1 MMRLV
6 MTCGVAWLVLAA
18 AARAQPNRDAPRRLP
33 AIASPAQ
40 SDTELRKRER
50 LLTPGVSRRAPQV
63 ASATRRPWLDAN
75 GWRMLRRP
83 ATEFY
88 YILPPGRAVLAAAEA
103 FAYHADAVLKI
114 DPADAEDTARMLAFL
129 RELPPSNLPAVGD
142 IGVIDDGSFDV
153 GEVMNLLARRNLLYQ
168 IVKEPSA
175 QLRINIRLGSDEFPL
190 ESAADP
196 SEFAQMI
203 RQKLGDEN
211 RSLRLYGT
219 ETTLAHLTGDGSRVR
234 LHLLNYSG
242 REVEG
247 LRVRLRGRYGDGA
260 AWVFGQGRTELQDLV
275 REEAATE
282 FTIARM
288 GPYAVVDLPAAP
300 AVNGGT
306 P

>member
-1 MMRLV
+1 MRRLAL
-6 MTCGVAWLVLAA
+6 TCGLAWLACAA
-18 AARAQPNRDAPRRLP
+18 AARAQPKPEAPRRLP
-33 AIASPAQ
+33 VIASPAL
-40 SDTELRKRER
+40 SDAELRKRER
-50 LLTPGVSRRAPQV
+50 LLTPGVSRRAANV

-83 ATEFY
+83 AAEFY
-88 YILPPGRAVLAAAEA
+88 YILPGGRAVLAAAEA
-103 FAYHADAVLKI
+103 FAYNADAVLKI
-114 DPADAEDTARMLAFL
+114 DPADSEETARMLAFL
-129 RELPPSNLPAVGD
+129 QELPPANLPTVAD
-142 IGVIDDGSFDV
+142 IGVMDDGSFDV
-153 GEVMNLLARRNLLYQ
+153 GEVMNLLARRNLLFQ
-168 IVKEPSA
+168 IVAEPSP
-175 QLRINIRLGSDEFPL
+175 QLRINIKLGSDEFPL
-190 ESAADP
+190 ETAADP

-219 ETTLAHLTGDGSRVR
+219 ETTICHLTGDGARAR
-234 LHLLNYSG
+234 LHVLNYSG

-260 AWVFGQGRTELQDLV
+260 ASVFGLGRTELQDVV
-275 REEAATE
+275 REETVTE

-300 AVNGGT
+300 AANRGK